1 MPYIRNVQ
9 QIKPVSNLLND
20 VSLFGFTI
28 LLKNGQK
35 KKENDTFLKKKAE
48 EKENSATTMIS
59 VDRKGTVFPVKLKL
73 QGESFE
79 KTLIKRI
86 LKKV

>member
-59 VDRKGTVFPVKLKL
+59 VDGKGTVFPVKLKL